1 MAQSVAAAAFGWAER
16 QRGLDVQGALGRSF
30 LRPVAEEIFA
40 GVAQVE
46 LDEFG
51 GKVTASLSHHV
62 REKNH
67 AAVWLPVV
75 EERPALPNRNRRWRR
90 GRRWIHHGAFVTLAI
105 LLNVFQA

>member
-16 QRGLDVQGALGRSF
+16 QRGLDVQGALRRSF
-30 LRPVAEEIFA
+30 LRPVAEEVFA
-40 GVAQVE
+40 RIAQVE

-51 GKVTASLSHHV
+51 GKITASLLHHV

-75 EERPALPNRNRRWRR
+75 EERPALPNRNRRRSW
-90 GRRWIHHGAFVTLAI
+90 GRRWIIYGAFVALAVV
-105 LLNVFQA
+105 LSVFHA

>member
-16 QRGLDVQGALGRSF
+16 HSGLDVQGALGRSF
-30 LRPVAEEIFA
+30 LRPVAEEVFA
-40 GVAQVE
+40 RIAQVE

-51 GKVTASLSHHV
+51 GKITASLLHHV
-62 REKNH
+62 REKND

-90 GRRWIHHGAFVTLAI
+90 GRRWIHHGAFVALAI
-105 LLNVFQA
+105 FLLISQA